1 MEEIKKMKEE
11 LKRKMDYLD
20 EVVAQ
25 CESLK
30 KEWEDRIQEA
40 EEAKDNL
47 QELIRYMAIK
57 NQGRK
62 KEIEVNNSNN
72 EVEGN

>member
-47 QELIRYMAIK
+47 QALIRYMAIK

-62 KEIEVNNSNN
+62 RN
-72 EVEGN
+72 

>member
-1 MEEIKKMKEE
+1 MENKDGRNKKMKEE

-62 KEIEVNNSNN
+62 RN
-72 EVEGN
+72 

>member
-62 KEIEVNNSNN
+62 RN
-72 EVEGN
+72 